1 MELITQPRTLILP
14 PDMIKAPGIILPEPL
29 VVVDTLA
36 DPANLT
42 REELEIIRVLNPEAA
57 VLLAENEPLVC

>member
-1 MELITQPRTLILP
+1 MELILQPRSLILP
-14 PDMIKAPGIILPEPL
+14 PPMIETPGIILPEPL
-29 VVVDTLA
+29 VVVDSLA

-57 VLLAENEPLVC
+57 AMLV